1 MGNQYKEWTKE
12 EIIKAIQDFYS
23 KKGKT
28 PRSNDFLRKNGL
40 PSYTYTLDILDC
52 KYIEDVINLCDLKR
66 TEAEVNN
73 KIDKQFGLDKLKEYT
88 KLLGRIP
95 TRKEFESNNWE
106 PWHGWYGRNFGTFKR
121 ACYEAGLIEIPI
133 EKEERINIS
142 INELIK
148 LANTLNKC
156 PTVAEYE
163 SIKHRGYQRRDLEK
177 HLKMK
182 YNDICR
188 KYISQYKLNNDMDVS
203 KETIFKDMKDML
215 VRNGRAMTFDEMK
228 EQGLHY
234 SYSIFESKC
243 NMLFNDIILHLGYI
257 PIGTTTSTRTRDE
270 MLDDFNKLFIKLN
283 RIPTVKDLDKNN
295 GETSNWS
302 TYIRHFDSIE
312 NICKILNIDYDKY
325 YINKS
330 PGKSCLDKNGGKCRS
345 FMECIITNYYIDN
358 NITYEKE
365 PSYSDFIENDT
376 RRLDW
381 KLTVNNKDYWVEFAG
396 MYYPNKMYSH
406 INEKY
411 VKKIDNKIKDLK
423 GVGRYEEC
431 LFIFPEDIKTKT
443 LKEIFEPF
451 LGIELEENKNG
462 YNITIVEY
470 FNKTDKELL
479 DIIMKHSISPSIL
492 PSTSII
498 SKKEGG
504 AYDEIR
510 KRFKTYNNF
519 AQYFG
524 MTTMC
529 PPKANK

>member
-1 MGNQYKEWTKE
+1 MG
-12 EIIKAIQDFYS
+12 S
-23 KKGKT
+23 
-28 PRSNDFLRKNGL
+28 
-40 PSYTYTLDILDC
+40 
-52 KYIEDVINLCDLKR
+52 
-66 TEAEVNN
+66 
-73 KIDKQFGLDKLKEYT
+73 KIDKQFGLDRLKEYCKT
-88 KLLGRIP
+88 YNKIL
-95 TRKEFESNNWE
+95 TREEFKKYNIKPSYS
-106 PWHGWYGRNFGTFKR
+106 WYERNFGDYKN
-121 ACYEAGLIEIPI
+121 ACFEAGLIEKPLT
-133 EKEERINIS
+133 EEERINIS

-148 LANTLNKC
+148 LAHNLNKC

-177 HLKMK
+177 HLKVK

-188 KYISQYKLNNDMDVS
+188 KYIPQYKLNNDMDVS
-203 KETIFKDMKDML
+203 REIIFKDMKDMFIKN
-215 VRNGRAMTFDEMK
+215 RRAMTFDEMK

-243 NMLFNDIILHLGYI
+243 NMLFNDIVLHLGYI

-283 RIPTVKDLDKNN
+283 RIPTVKDLDNSN

-358 NITYEKE
+358 NIIYEKE

-381 KLTVNNKDYWVEFAG
+381 KLTVNNKYYWVEFAG

-406 INEKY
+406 INKKY
-411 VKKIDNKIKDLK
+411 VKKIDGKIKVLK
-423 GVGRYEEC
+423 AIGRYEEC

-470 FNKTDKELL
+470 FNKTDNELL
-479 DIIMKHSISPSIL
+479 DIIMKHSTDANIL

-498 SKKEGG
+498 SSKEGS
-504 AYDEIR
+504 AYNEIR

-524 MTTMC
+524 KTTIC
-529 PPKANK
+529 PPKQTVNK

>member
-1 MGNQYKEWTKE
+1 MG
-12 EIIKAIQDFYS
+12 S
-23 KKGKT
+23 
-28 PRSNDFLRKNGL
+28 
-40 PSYTYTLDILDC
+40 
-52 KYIEDVINLCDLKR
+52 
-66 TEAEVNN
+66 
-73 KIDKQFGLDKLKEYT
+73 KIDKQFGLDRLKEYCKT
-88 KLLGRIP
+88 YNKIL
-95 TRKEFESNNWE
+95 TREEFKKYNIKPSYS
-106 PWHGWYGRNFGTFKR
+106 WYERNFGDYKN
-121 ACYEAGLIEIPI
+121 ACFEAGLIEKPLT
-133 EKEERINIS
+133 EEERINIS

-182 YNDICR
+182 YNNICR
-188 KYISQYKLNNDMDVS
+188 KYVPQYKLNNDMDVS
-203 KETIFKDMKDML
+203 KETIFKDMKDIL
-215 VRNGRAMTFDEMK
+215 IKNGRAMTFDEMK
-228 EQGLHY
+228 DQGLHY

-243 NMLFNDIILHLGYI
+243 NMLFNDIILHLGYV

-330 PGKSCLDKNGGKCRS
+330 PGKSCLDKNGGRCRS

-358 NITYEKE
+358 NIIYEKE

-381 KLTVNNKDYWVEFAG
+381 KLTINNKFYYVEYAG

-411 VKKIDNKIKDLK
+411 VNKIDNKIKDLK

-431 LFIFPEDIKTKT
+431 LFIFPDDIKTKT
-443 LKEIFEPF
+443 LKEIFESF
-451 LGIELEENKNG
+451 LGVELEENKNG
-462 YNITIVEY
+462 YNIAIVEY

-479 DIIMKHSISPSIL
+479 DIIMKHSTNINIL

-498 SKKEGG
+498 SSKEGG
-504 AYDEIR
+504 AYNEIR

-519 AQYFG
+519 ALHFG

-529 PPKANK
+529 PPKLLNISNIK